1 MAIVE
6 FLGPIDRENMEID
19 ISNLSQLKEQ
29 FEDDKEMLTW
39 LEECAI
45 AVNDE
50 LVTHLNIPLLTR
62 DRISLL
68 PPVCGG

>member
-62 DRISLL
+62 DKISLL